1 MVTANFGALKG
12 FVKCFTC
19 LKISRLLVS
28 DPNFM
33 TMKTT
38 SRILIATFCA
48 ATLSVA
54 NAADITGKITLK
66 GTPPPAIEL
75 TDVKNNADCSKMHT
89 EPVMTQHFIVGAN
102 GELANVIVALK
113 GVPAKAGG
121 ESAKPGVLD
130 QKGCLYTPQIQA
142 IQTNQKLLVKTSDP
156 ISHNVHTL
164 PSVAGNKED
173 NKGQA
178 AGQPDLVFT
187 FAKPEN
193 FLKVKCDIHPWMFA
207 WVSVFDHPYFAV
219 TDKDGKFTI
228 KDVPPG
234 KYTIEARH
242 RKAAPDG
249 VTKEIE
255 VKDSGATADF
265 TLEVK

>member
-1 MVTANFGALKG
+1 M
-12 FVKCFTC
+12 
-19 LKISRLLVS
+19 
-28 DPNFM
+28 
-33 TMKTT
+33 T
-38 SRILIATFCA
+38 SRILIATLCA

-66 GTPPPAIEL
+66 GTPPPAVEL
-75 TDVKNNADCSKMHT
+75 TDVKNNADCSKFHK
-89 EPVMTQHFIVGAN
+89 EPVMTQHFIVGKG

-121 ESAKPGVLD
+121 EAAKPAVLD
-130 QKGCLYTPQIQA
+130 QKNCLYAPQILA
-142 IQTNQKLLVKTSDP
+142 IQTSQKLLVKNSDP
-156 ISHNVHTL
+156 VLHNVHTL
-164 PSVAGNKED
+164 PAVSGNPEK
-173 NKGQA
+173 NNGQA
-178 AGQPDLVFT
+178 AGQPDLAFS
-187 FAKPEN
+187 FPKAEN
-193 FLKVKCDIHPWMFA
+193 FLKFKCDVHPWMFA

-242 RKAAPDG
+242 RKAAPEG
-249 VTKEIE
+249 VTKEVE

>member
-1 MVTANFGALKG
+1 
-12 FVKCFTC
+12 
-19 LKISRLLVS
+19 
-28 DPNFM
+28 
-33 TMKTT
+33 MKMT
-38 SRILIATFCA
+38 SRILITTLCA

-75 TDVKNNADCSKMHT
+75 TDVKNNADCSKFHT
-89 EPVMTQHFIVGAN
+89 APVMTQHFIVGAN
-102 GELANVIVALK
+102 GELANVVVALK
-113 GVPAKAGG
+113 GVPAKPGG
-121 ESAKPGVLD
+121 ESAVPVVLD
-130 QKGCLYTPQIQA
+130 QKGCIYVPQIQA

-156 ISHNVHTL
+156 VAHNVHTL
-164 PSVAGNKED
+164 PAVAGNVEK
-173 NKGQA
+173 NLSQPAKA
-178 AGQPDLVFT
+178 PDLVFT
-187 FAKPEN
+187 FPKAEN
-193 FLKVKCDIHPWMFA
+193 FLKFKCDIHPWMFA

-242 RKAAPDG
+242 RKAAADG
-249 VTKEIE
+249 VTKEVE

-265 TLEVK
+265 VLEVK